1 MGPGHFFGDG
11 ILFSSVD
18 FDVDQRILC
27 SFFLPRKI
35 RSMHVSTK
43 VKGKT
48 SNYNELT
55 FLMGMFYLK

>member
-1 MGPGHFFGDG
+1 MGPGNFFGDG

-48 SNYNELT
+48 SCYN
-55 FLMGMFYLK
+55 